1 MILTSG
7 SAPCHWLL
15 CSLCAAALQGCTRLL
30 AGIWPW
36 LLDVSFWGPLS
47 PAPAPASVAGCP
59 SASLGSQ
66 GASQLPALGSAGC
79 CAQASCSTACA
90 RRWSCACGSGALHVI
105 NDRCVQTIG
114 FVWALWLCLW
124 STPAAVVLEG
134 CGLLWVPLVQL
145 IPRCVSSSRR
155 AGCSV
160 MGVPMLP
167 VLTSL
172 TNDTGV
178 LPTAAHAVC
187 PMALSAVRARFTHPN
202 PVVWLLHLAPSLLSR
217 YRSASSSCRSAGRE
231 TGRNNFSTMIS
242 N

>member
-105 NDRCVQTIG
+105 NVRCVQTIG

-124 STPAAVVLEG
+124 STLAAAVLEG

-187 PMALSAVRARFTHPN
+187 RRLC
-202 PVVWLLHLAPSLLSR
+202 LL
-217 YRSASSSCRSAGRE
+217 
-231 TGRNNFSTMIS
+231 
-242 N
+242 